1 MEQILDKWKTCATD
15 SPIWNKI
22 VLQTWSYGFLCW
34 LKDSCEMGKWV
45 EITFEELFDYADE
58 FRDMPIGGV
67 SSYLMPAYDA
77 ICSRPILTLQ
87 QIDEFHEKLLAMVD
101 EHVQKEINIIDEL
114 FEGEPLKEE
123 TREKVWQEL
132 SFIIEPSTKKKNHTR
147 HVNGRRAIT
156 PIKRRGR
163 QSKTRK
169 L

>member
-1 MEQILDKWKTCATD
+1 MEQILDKWKICATD

-34 LKDSCEMGKWV
+34 LKDSSEMGKWV

-67 SSYLMPAYDA
+67 SGYLMTAYVSLLA
-77 ICSRPILTLQ
+77 GPLLTLQ

-147 HVNGRRAIT
+147 HINGRRAIT

>member
-1 MEQILDKWKTCATD
+1 MEQILEKWKTCAID

-34 LKDSCEMGKWV
+34 LKDSSEMGKWV
-45 EITFEELFDYADE
+45 EVTFEEFFDYADE

-67 SSYLMPAYDA
+67 SGYLMPAF
-77 ICSRPILTLQ
+77 SKLLTKPLLSAEK
-87 QIDEFHEKLLAMVD
+87 IDEFHEKLLDLVE

-132 SFIIEPSTKKKNHTR
+132 SFIIEPSTKKPNKTR
-147 HVNGRRAIT
+147 HVKGKRAIT

-163 QSKTRK
+163 QAKTRK